1 MSRYNE
7 QLDVYNATKAA
18 HGGKTV
24 NYRVLENGLRQ
35 RLANGE
41 ITKDDVAVAFDV
53 AKRLQ
58 TDQARVMY
66 ASVKRAAESIV
77 EETPDDTPDNEE
89 QPTE

>member
-18 HGGKTV
+18 HGGKMV

-35 RLANGE
+35 RLVNGE

-66 ASVKRAAESIV
+66 ASVKRAAELNEANKP
-77 EETPDDTPDNEE
+77 EETKEESEE
-89 QPTE
+89 QAE